1 MNNNQIEENRLVLYR
16 PILEPRIYRPLNF
29 YFCHSPSQV
38 QVQPFSIMQYNN
50 IRVNINLSSISDLI
64 VNPINNPPMESLLQ
78 DIPNELRYLEIN

>member
-29 YFCHSPSQV
+29 HFCHSPSQV
-38 QVQPFSIMQYNN
+38 LPIMQYNN
-50 IRVNINLSSISDLI
+50 IRVNINLSSISNLI
-64 VNPINNPPMESLLQ
+64 VNPINNPPIESLLQ